1 MYFADFIKDY
11 SSINHAI
18 CEVEVRKCFIT
29 IRHHSSITKW
39 KTNHAH
45 LNKSTLLIF
54 GILNIT
60 LTYST
65 NKKTNEL
72 NTTFIVAKI

>member
-1 MYFADFIKDY
+1 MIICVDFIKDY
-11 SSINHAI
+11 TSLNHAI
-18 CEVEVRKCFIT
+18 CVIEVRKCFIT

-54 GILNIT
+54 GIFKYYIDLQ
-60 LTYST
+60 YQ
-65 NKKTNEL
+65 
-72 NTTFIVAKI
+72 